1 MWFTS
6 KKKKLKIELNK
17 AYQKGWHN
25 GAYTVHQCAYEK
37 MEELARLIN
46 SYETWDTMKLEK
58 INLLSKDIYEWH
70 QRSIEILM
78 GDSVED

>member
-17 AYQKGWHN
+17 AYQKGWSD
-25 GAYTVHQCAYEK
+25 GACSAHLCALEM
-37 MEELARLIN
+37 MEELAKLIN

-58 INLLSKDIYEWH
+58 INLLSKNIYKCH
-70 QRSIEILM
+70 KRSIEVLM
-78 GDSVED
+78 QEPVED